1 MSRWKAMYIVPEH
14 SPCKDCND
22 RSASCHGSCSMY
34 VEYQAMC
41 QNVRKQRQL
50 RREVDYAVA
59 DAMKPNSGEKGDLNL
74 GKTECGRTRKK
85 CYNGRP

>member
-22 RSASCHGSCSMY
+22 RSASCHGSCSRY
-34 VEYQAMC
+34 AEYQAMC

-50 RREVDYAVA
+50 RREVECAVC
-59 DAMKPNSGEKGDLNL
+59 DAKKRMA
-74 GKTECGRTRKK
+74 GKREI
-85 CYNGRP
+85 